1 MSELLTNEACK
12 QLDRMD
18 QIADVWKAISELT
31 CSTDDLH
38 TVDRD
43 NLGSALS
50 FLCREYDAAREA
62 FTQACHAG

>member
-1 MSELLTNEACK
+1 MSRLTDEACK

-31 CSTDDLH
+31 GSTDDLH
-38 TVDRD
+38 AVDRD
-43 NLGSALS
+43 TLGSALG

-62 FTQACHAG
+62 FTQACQAR